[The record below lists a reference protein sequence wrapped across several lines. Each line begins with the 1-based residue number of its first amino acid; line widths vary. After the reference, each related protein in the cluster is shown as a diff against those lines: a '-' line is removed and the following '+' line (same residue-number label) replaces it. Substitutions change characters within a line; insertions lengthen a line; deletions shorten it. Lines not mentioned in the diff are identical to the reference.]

1 LNASSDEN
9 SYGIPVGSKLPH
21 VSLHHHMSPN
31 SHNYTCLRSLSNFE
45 LVLSSPVH
53 IGTPKVIGAE
63 AELCRSSSLF
73 LSLGVTS
80 LTLLKALAAV
90 SLRTKYFS
98 VVPPRLGYGLLF
110 IIKLSL
116 SESLSPSL
124 SPRLSLRLGCGQREM
139 PVCVFITAGPMIKLC
154 AGGEGDSEGHVLGPV
169 RNPVL

>member
-1 LNASSDEN
+1 MNASSDEN

-98 VVPPRLGYGLLF
+98 VVPPRLA
-110 IIKLSL
+110 SAR
-116 SESLSPSL
+116 P
-124 SPRLSLRLGCGQREM
+124 
-139 PVCVFITAGPMIKLC
+139 PVMDCC
-154 AGGEGDSEGHVLGPV
+154 S
-169 RNPVL
+169 